1 MLKNARNSS
10 LHPVRNVS
18 CLGHSAGM
26 WGLPDKTP
34 ELVIVN
40 LLYGREPFTR
50 TWLSSRFSRGCSLAN
65 RGDQNWCVG
74 INFYKQ
80 WVKRQ
85 LSQTSKTEIA
95 CVQSLE
101 KHCLWNQHINR
112 PDLEF
117 CHLQFTFVAW
127 NRYSVSPDFPIYTI
141 QAVIVPTY
149 GHGEDWTEQC
159 I

>member
-34 ELVIVN
+34 ELVVVG

-50 TWLSSRFSRGCSLAN
+50 TWLSSKFSGGCSLAN
-65 RGDQNWCVG
+65 RGHQNWCFG

-95 CVQSLE
+95 CVQSLG
-101 KHCLWNQHINR
+101 KYCLWNQHIKR

-117 CHLQFTFVAW
+117 WHLQFSCVTW
-127 NRYSVSPDFPIYTI
+127 IRHSVSLGFPIYKI
-141 QAVIVPTY
+141 QVVIVPTSY
-149 GHGEDWTEQC
+149 GCGKDWTQ
-159 I
+159 